1 MHDTLEVNSM
11 FRQPLN
17 EKEVIRA
24 TRSAETVY
32 KDQNKDYKYRNETL
46 INLLEI
52 SDIEQKE
59 MLTIISKE
67 EYNRRKNIRDRKY
80 QNDKYDSENAKVKYR
95 NKLKQNGKI
104 TKEEEIS
111 LRRAKIKDLL
121 NKGLKQKEI
130 YTQLNI
136 SKRTCISDIKY
147 LREQGLI

>member
-11 FRQPLN
+11 FRQPLS

-32 KDQNKDYKYRNETL
+32 KDQNKDYKYKNETL

-67 EYNRRKNIRDRKY
+67 EYKRRNNEYNKKKY
-80 QNDKYDSENAKVKYR
+80 NSEIAKEKYR
-95 NKLKQNGKI
+95 NQLKNEGKLPKKEQIELKMKKI
-104 TKEEEIS
+104 KSLRTQGFKNKEIS
-111 LRRAKIKDLL
+111 
-121 NKGLKQKEI
+121 QE
-130 YTQLNI
+130 LNI
-136 SKRTCISDIKY
+136 TPKTLERYISRMKKN
-147 LREQGLI
+147 GLL